1 MSLEAKIK
9 TAIQWSVADDL
20 IVGNGNPD
28 AWETSFAIDGED
40 QFFNYL
46 NSICTA
52 AEKTEL
58 LLEWVLKNGDEK
70 TAVTVVEYMTGRYNP
85 LHSLAK
91 DAAKRIMDHYQSTV
105 DEELSI

>member
-9 TAIQWSVADDL
+9 TAIQWSVADDV
-20 IVGNGNPD
+20 IVGNGEPE

-46 NSICTA
+46 TSICTP

-58 LLEWVLKNGDEK
+58 LFDWVLKNGDEQ
-70 TAVTVVEYMTGRYNP
+70 TAGDVIEYMMGKYNP
-85 LHSLAK
+85 LRSIAK

>member
-9 TAIQWSVADDL
+9 TAIQWTVADDL
-20 IVGNGNPD
+20 IVGNGDPD
-28 AWETSFAIDGED
+28 AWETYFAIYGED

-58 LLEWVLKNGDEK
+58 LLDWVLKGGDEHA
-70 TAVTVVEYMTGRYNP
+70 AVTVMEYITGKYNP

-91 DAAKRIMDHYQSTV
+91 DAARRILNHYQSFV
-105 DEELSI
+105 DEALS

>member
-20 IVGNGNPD
+20 IVNNGQPE

-46 NSICTA
+46 TSICTA

-58 LLEWVLKNGDEK
+58 LLDWVLKGGDEQA
-70 TAVTVVEYMTGRYNP
+70 AVTVVEYMTGKYNP

-91 DAAKRIMDHYQSTV
+91 DAARRIIDHYQHTV
-105 DEELSI
+105 DEAMS